1 MTAAL
6 AELVRQPDPADDPEA
21 AMVEIAAHAAH
32 TVFAREDR
40 WDLLTTGGHPRVAEA
55 VKNTFRAEARAALS
69 ALRAAGVTVE
79 WQG

>member
-1 MTAAL
+1 MTDAGIT
-6 AELVRQPDPADDPEA
+6 EV
-21 AMVEIAAHAAH
+21 MAHAAH

-40 WDLLTTGGHPRVAEA
+40 WDLLTPGGQPRVAEI

-79 WQG
+79 WRA